1 MILYPLEC
9 LRSIRARREESAAGV
24 LCVARRDMEDAT
36 SELDLARHELS
47 FYRAGKEDRLVR
59 VFGAIEG
66 KRVSMPEIDLVREAL
81 SNIEAEGVVKEDKV
95 VQAEAKLSKCEC
107 AVKEAHN
114 AFADAVKSLRKI
126 DEHRVEW
133 AKESAR
139 TEERLEESEIE
150 DIVRPHLLLL
160 PSFAIVEKE
169 VSLPSCHGAEIFS
182 TVASEVADA
191 ILASSELL
199 HGVGRIDV
207 HLKGDV
213 LDGTTIRLEF
223 RGKTLQVVVEAAT
236 SDVRMLVDA
245 NRCAFE
251 QYLSERINTWRI
263 SVALAERRGYDRK

>member
-9 LRSIRARREESAAGV
+9 LVSIRARREESAAGV
-24 LCVARRDMEDAT
+24 LSVARHDMEDAT
-36 SELDLARHELS
+36 LELDVVRHELLD
-47 FYRAGKEDRLVR
+47 FRAGKEERLGR
-59 VFGAIEG
+59 VFATIEG

-95 VQAEAKLSKCEC
+95 VQAEAKLAKCEC

-114 AFADAVKSLRKI
+114 AFADAVKSHRKI

-139 TEERLEESEIE
+139 KEERLEESEVE
-150 DIVRPHLLLL
+150 DIFRPHLLLP
-160 PSFAIVEKE
+160 PS
-169 VSLPSCHGAEIFS
+169 FS

-191 ILASSELL
+191 ILASSELVR
-199 HGVGRIDV
+199 GVGRIDV

-213 LDGTTIRLEF
+213 LDGSTIRLEF
-223 RGKTLQVVVEAAT
+223 REKTLQVVVEAAT

-251 QYLSERINTWRI
+251 QYLGERINTWRI
-263 SVALAERRGYDRK
+263 SVALAERRGCDRK